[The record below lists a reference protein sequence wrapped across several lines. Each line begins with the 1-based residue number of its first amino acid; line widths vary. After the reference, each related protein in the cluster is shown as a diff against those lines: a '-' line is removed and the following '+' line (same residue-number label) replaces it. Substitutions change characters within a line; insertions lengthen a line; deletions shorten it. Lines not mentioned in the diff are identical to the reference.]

1 MNKIFIITIIM
12 SLSISAQVFNLA
24 KGWNLVGAVE
34 DIRDL
39 SVFTDERCNMEIFV
53 YRDDKF
59 LDFWNLLSI
68 KKTEGFWT
76 YSINACVVDTAQ
88 GNKKITDKKAKV
100 FLIKPKD
107 IKFIKNDGATP
118 PSDNEVLT
126 KTIEYVYSE
135 KDYKEYLDEMSFGN
149 LKLSFEKGSVLEID
163 SYPIETNNPA
173 NEGVS
178 YKVVD
183 VNELANMIRK
193 IIPKEDMLK
202 YDPII
207 LHLITS
213 QEVQYTSSGVA
224 LPQEMEIDGK
234 TIETNFFMYQVQNEN
249 ITETLREME
258 KETIIDSSKAT
269 ILHEI
274 FHTFGFLRHA
284 NTLRNNKREEY
295 GNVFDVM
302 GYASLSVNLNPA
314 VRDTFNWLDDSNTI
328 FLGITKTKSENITL
342 HALNGKTGKRVVRIQ
357 IDIDTSY
364 YLSFMGE
371 DKWFITSIKP
381 NEDYSTYTGFDQKVS
396 KELINENKKGLFIV
410 KDNGIEN
417 EFIRNNQKDVTPV
430 FKQND
435 TYDNKFFAIDGIKVN
450 GDNSI
455 NFNLK
460 IK

>member
-1 MNKIFIITIIM
+1 MNKIFNIMMIM

-24 KGWNLVGAVE
+24 KGWNLVGAVD

-39 SVFTDERCNMEIFV
+39 SVFTDDRCNREIFV
-53 YRDDKF
+53 YRDNKF
-59 LDFWNLLSI
+59 IDRWDLLSI
-68 KKTEGFWT
+68 KKSEGFWT
-76 YSINACVVDTAQ
+76 YSLNACTVDTNK
-88 GNKKITDKKAKV
+88 GNKVITDKKTKV

-107 IKFIKNDGATP
+107 IQFIKNDGATP
-118 PSDNEVLT
+118 PSDDEVLSR
-126 KTIEYVYSE
+126 TIEYVYSE
-135 KDYKEYLDEMSFGN
+135 KGYKEYIDDMSFGK

-163 SYPIETNNPA
+163 TYPIEKDNPENA
-173 NEGVS
+173 GVP
-178 YKVVD
+178 YKVIHVYD
-183 VNELANMIRK
+183 LAVMVRK
-193 IIPKEDMLK
+193 LIPKEDLLK

-207 LHLITS
+207 FHLITS
-213 QEVQYTSSGVA
+213 EQVQYTSSGVA
-224 LPQEMEIDGK
+224 LSQEMKIDGK

-249 ITETLREME
+249 ITESLEEME

-284 NTLRNNKREEY
+284 NTFENNEIIEY

-328 FLGITKTKSENITL
+328 FLDIKQAKSKNITL
-342 HALNGKTGKRVVRIQ
+342 NALNGKTGKRVVKIK
-357 IDIDTSY
+357 IDIDTNY

-371 DKWFITSIKP
+371 DKWFITNIKP
-381 NEDYSTYTGFDQKVS
+381 NEDYSTYTGFDQELS
-396 KELINENKKGLFIV
+396 KEIINENKKGLFIV
-410 KDNGIEN
+410 KDDGLDNV
-417 EFIRNNQKDVTPV
+417 FIRNNQADVTPA

-435 TYDNKFFAIDGIKVN
+435 TYDNKFFAVDSIKVN

-455 NFNLK
+455 SFNLR